1 MFLEDFSYFCN
12 KNNLQTGKLLTM
24 MDKKKVIFE
33 HELHS
38 RSAKIIWPLIS
49 APEGLAKWIA
59 DDVKRDGDAMTF
71 GWGVPW
77 RHHESRTAT
86 ITEEL
91 QPSLFRW
98 VWDDDE
104 DYYVEMKLE
113 RSDITG
119 DYILIITD
127 FTDEDDEDWLTAVWE
142 GNFERLHN
150 TTGL

>member
-1 MFLEDFSYFCN
+1 M
-12 KNNLQTGKLLTM
+12 TA

-59 DDVKRDGDAMTF
+59 DDVKRDGDVMVF

-77 RHHESRTAT
+77 RHHEMRTAT
-86 ITEEL
+86 VTEEL
-91 QPSLFRW
+91 QPTLFRW
-98 VWDDDE
+98 VWDDEE
-104 DYYVEMKLE
+104 DYFVEMKIE
-113 RSDITG
+113 KSDITG
-119 DYILIITD
+119 DYILIVTD
-127 FTDEDDEDWLTAVWE
+127 FTDHDDEEWLTAVWE

-150 TTGL
+150 ATGL